1 MGGNLSFGS
10 GAGTFVKSVLAKLPY
25 EGVYKPLYPQTI
37 HSVSD
42 E

>member
-1 MGGNLSFGS
+1 MGGILSFGND
-10 GAGTFVKSVLAKLPY
+10 AGTFVKSVLAKLPY
-25 EGVYKPLYPQTI
+25 EGVHKPLYPQTI